1 MVERD
6 YKYKFENR
14 MRSIERLH
22 PHQLILYL
30 SMIGSGSLFFFL
42 MVAFYTTADRSMGLY
57 LPRYFIL
64 STILI
69 LTASILV
76 HRLDLLFEK
85 ENLVKI
91 RNMIL
96 SVIFLGSVFL
106 VIQVVGWQDMQA
118 NNDLLKVTSTTA
130 FVYII
135 SGLHLI
141 HTIIMIFFSLSY
153 LKTYS
158 KMIVDPV
165 EALMRCSNPHEK
177 VKIKLFTQAWHY
189 LDIVWVILLVG
200 IFVI

>member
-1 MVERD
+1 
-6 YKYKFENR
+6 

-42 MVAFYTTADRSMGLY
+42 MVAFYTTTDRGLNLY
-57 LPRYFIL
+57 MSRYFVL

-69 LTASILV
+69 LTTSILV
-76 HRLDLLFEK
+76 HRLELLFEK
-85 ENLVKI
+85 EHLVKI

-106 VIQVVGWQDMQA
+106 VIQVVGWNDMQD
-118 NNDLLKVTSTTA
+118 NNNNLTFDSRHALI
-130 FVYII
+130 YII

-153 LKTYS
+153 LKTYT

-189 LDIVWVILLVG
+189 LDIVWVVLLVG
-200 IFVI
+200 IFVF